1 MINLAVMKR
10 IIFLLAS
17 IFFLL
22 VACTNSIKNYD
33 AAENG
38 LDAGREFIDA
48 CLKGDFLKANFHLLT
63 DPQNTALL
71 KTTEAEYREKDKEGR
86 QQLRTASINIKE
98 VTEPNDSI
106 VILQYSNSLDT
117 IPHKSVVIKRNN
129 QWLVDYKQS
138 FQ

>member
-1 MINLAVMKR
+1 MINLALMKR
-10 IIFLLAS
+10 ILFLSAS

-22 VACTNSIKNYD
+22 VACTNSMKNYT

-38 LDAGREFIDA
+38 LDASREFIDA
-48 CLKGDFLKANFHLLT
+48 CLKGDFLKANFHLLA
-63 DPQNTALL
+63 DQQNTALL

-117 IPHKSVVIKRNN
+117 ITHKSVVVKRNN